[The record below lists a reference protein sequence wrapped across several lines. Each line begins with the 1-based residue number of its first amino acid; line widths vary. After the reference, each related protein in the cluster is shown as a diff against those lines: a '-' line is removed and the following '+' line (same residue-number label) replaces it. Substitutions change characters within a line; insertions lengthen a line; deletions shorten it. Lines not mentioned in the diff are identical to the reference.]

1 MPFGKA
7 AGVRKCLSFPLA
19 LCFIESST
27 FHSSSCT
34 RAGVRAVSCDSDV
47 PAEKV
52 RFYKAFCVF
61 LCLHPAGTSTGR
73 AVAHGTIPSPC
84 ASQQHKQSSF
94 CPSTE
99 GDVSSSP
106 PLAWTQPSAA
116 ASPGA
121 ESSLSRSRYGAKSSA
136 NPLSSIWPP
145 WLFLFF
151 FSCLLCKQG
160 KRSHTVCL
168 SLPRSSLQ
176 VISNLVARYLTA
188 FDQI

>member
-1 MPFGKA
+1 M
-7 AGVRKCLSFPLA
+7 LSNVCSEVLVHQGQSCCRHPCRLGRQLVSGSASVSPLA

-47 PAEKV
+47 PAEEV
-52 RFYKAFCVF
+52 RFYQAFCVF

-73 AVAHGTIPSPC
+73 AVAAGTIPSPC
-84 ASQQHKQSSF
+84 ASQQHKQSSS

-116 ASPGA
+116 ANPGA

-136 NPLSSIWPP
+136 NPLSSI
-145 WLFLFF
+145 
-151 FSCLLCKQG
+151 
-160 KRSHTVCL
+160 
-168 SLPRSSLQ
+168 
-176 VISNLVARYLTA
+176 
-188 FDQI
+188 